1 MVKIKAI
8 IQVHEDEI
16 KAESGLENLDDA
28 IRQEL
33 GWLHGVMNPC
43 AGVVHGDISLGL
55 EMIPQLAVDTHLIRC
70 ASSST
75 AVPAQLFVE
84 NTLRMTLTSK

>member
-33 GWLHGVMNPC
+33 GWLHDSGM
-43 AGVVHGDISLGL
+43 VVESW
-55 EMIPQLAVDTHLIRC
+55 ERVNQ
-70 ASSST
+70 
-75 AVPAQLFVE
+75 
-84 NTLRMTLTSK
+84 